1 MRRAPLRLA
10 VFVCAGGAL
19 VGCRRH
25 RRAPPPP
32 TIVAL
37 QSSIAEAQPEEQ
49 RIDPDELLPG
59 NARAFGLTLPVNT
72 AVRFESDET
81 RMYHVNAQ
89 MPRVMRY
96 LQQRLEFAT
105 ADIQPLGA
113 MIRNAHLRE
122 PEGPTVFDVGVRD
135 EGDRTLVTLWSRTPV
150 PQPQTRSMADALR
163 AAGID
168 PRTGRTEP
176 RFNR

>member
-1 MRRAPLRLA
+1 MARVSLRLA

-19 VGCRRH
+19 VGCRRT
-25 RRAPPPP
+25 RRAPQPP
-32 TIVAL
+32 TVAVM
-37 QSSIAEAQPEEQ
+37 QSHVDEAPPEEQ
-49 RIDPDELLPG
+49 RVDPDELLPG
-59 NARAFGLTLPVNT
+59 SARAFGLTLPVNT
-72 AVRFESDET
+72 AVRFESEET

-113 MIRNAHLRE
+113 MIRNAHLRDTE
-122 PEGPTVFDVGVRD
+122 APTVFDVGVRD
-135 EGDRTLVTLWSRTPV
+135 EGDRTLVTVWNRTPV
-150 PQPQTRSMADALR
+150 PQPQPRSIEDALR

-168 PRTGRTEP
+168 PRTRRTEA

>member
-1 MRRAPLRLA
+1 MRSAPLRLA
-10 VFVCAGGAL
+10 VFVCVGGAL

-32 TIVAL
+32 TVVAL
-37 QSSIAEAQPEEQ
+37 QTSVAETPIEEQ
-49 RIDPDELLPG
+49 RVDPDELLPG
-59 NARAFGLTLPVNT
+59 SARAFGLTLPVNT
-72 AVRFESDET
+72 AVRYESEET
-81 RMYHVNAQ
+81 RMYHINAQ

-122 PEGPTVFDVGVRD
+122 ADGSSVFDVGVRD
-135 EGDRTLVTLWSRTPV
+135 EGDRTLVTVWNRTPV
-150 PQPQTRSMADALR
+150 PQPQQRSLDDALR

-168 PRTGRTEP
+168 PSTRRTEA
-176 RFNR
+176 RYNR